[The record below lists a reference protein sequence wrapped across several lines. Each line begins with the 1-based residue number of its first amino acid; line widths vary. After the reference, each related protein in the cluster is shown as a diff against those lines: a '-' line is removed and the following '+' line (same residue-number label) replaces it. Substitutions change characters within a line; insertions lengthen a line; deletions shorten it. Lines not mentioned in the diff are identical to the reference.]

1 MRVLFTVS
9 RFGLEL
15 VKGLLRT
22 GVVVAVYVVSTFAGF
37 VIAIMFAQ
45 EGVQS
50 LLLAAGAGLL
60 LPAVALTG
68 GFLGWL
74 SPATIRIYA
83 RGGNPDLDYAVP
95 RPADAVLFVGVASL
109 ISGAG
114 AWWLDLS
121 ILGFTCLA
129 LVSTLIIVAV
139 GGAKVA
145 ELWGHIVATTLELIA
160 GG

>member
-1 MRVLFTVS
+1 MRVLLTVS

-50 LLLAAGAGLL
+50 LLLAAGAGFL

-83 RGGNPDLDYAVP
+83 TGGNPDLDYAVP

-109 ISGAG
+109 ISGVRSVVAPSLDSRLYLPG
-114 AWWLDLS
+114 PGLDLDHRRS
-121 ILGFTCLA
+121 GR
-129 LVSTLIIVAV
+129 SE
-139 GGAKVA
+139 GR
-145 ELWGHIVATTLELIA
+145 
-160 GG
+160 

>member
-1 MRVLFTVS
+1 MKSGGIRVLLTVS
-9 RFGLEL
+9 RLGLDL

-22 GVVVAVYVVSTFAGF
+22 GVVVAVYVVSTFAGL

-74 SPATIRIYA
+74 KP
-83 RGGNPDLDYAVP
+83 
-95 RPADAVLFVGVASL
+95 
-109 ISGAG
+109 
-114 AWWLDLS
+114 
-121 ILGFTCLA
+121 
-129 LVSTLIIVAV
+129 
-139 GGAKVA
+139 
-145 ELWGHIVATTLELIA
+145 GHDPNLRQ
-160 GG
+160 GRQS

>member
-1 MRVLFTVS
+1 MRVLLTVS
-9 RFGLEL
+9 RLGLEL
-15 VKGLLRT
+15 VKGLLRI

-37 VIAIMFAQ
+37 VIAIVFAQ

-50 LLLAAGAGLL
+50 FLLAAGAGLL

-83 RGGNPDLDYAVP
+83 RDGNPDLDHAVP
-95 RPADAVLFVGVASL
+95 RPTDAALFVGVASL

-114 AWWLDLS
+114 ASWLHLS
-121 ILGFTCLA
+121 TLGFTCLA

-145 ELWGHIVATTLELIA
+145 ELYGHIVAATLELIA

>member
-1 MRVLFTVS
+1 MRVLLTLS
-9 RFGLEL
+9 RLGLDL

-22 GVVVAVYVVSTFAGF
+22 GVVVAVYVVSTVAGL

-83 RGGNPDLDYAVP
+83 RGGNPDLAYAVP

-114 AWWLDLS
+114 AWWLHLS

-145 ELWGHIVATTLELIA
+145 ELCGHIVAATLELIA